1 MPLHPD
7 ALDALLTFHHSSAFA
22 SRGGVVTDLD
32 GTAVHEREG
41 RVYVAEPVAEGL
53 KALVERGRPVVINTL
68 RFPLNVI
75 RTFGR
80 EWSAITADPVPL
92 VSLNGSV
99 IGLLRPTDVGE
110 TTFDELV
117 AFPLSVERV
126 EEIAIRLETLLRE
139 GVDDIVV
146 FHYPRDW
153 RQGELVWTPRADRVD
168 ALRDKYRSASEVR
181 TGSPDSFRESLVR
194 DGACMLS
201 VVVDFPADRLMA
213 YQHTDPGGFLTAPG
227 VDKLS
232 GAREAAARL
241 DFDLAESVGAGDT
254 PMDAFLAGCG
264 LAVHV
269 GPMSLTY
276 EGRLGT
282 IRLRDPFELGD
293 ALFHLATLPHEASAA

>member
-1 MPLHPD
+1 MPLHSD
-7 ALDALLTFHHSSAFA
+7 ALTALLDFHHSSAFA

-32 GTAVHEREG
+32 GTAVHEHEG
-41 RVYVAEPVAEGL
+41 RVFVAEPVAEGL

-99 IGLLRPTDVGE
+99 IGLLAPTDIGE

-117 AFPLSVERV
+117 AFPLSAEQLDEVAV
-126 EEIAIRLETLLRE
+126 RLDTFLSG

-153 RQGELVWTPRADRVD
+153 RQGELVWTPRADRVA
-168 ALRDKYRSASEVR
+168 ALREKYGSATEVR
-181 TGSPDSFRESLVR
+181 AGSLDGLRASLLR

-201 VVVDFPADRLMA
+201 VVVDVPADRLMA
-213 YQHTDPGGFLTAPG
+213 YQHTDPSGFLTAPG

-241 DFDLAESVGAGDT
+241 GFDLSESVGAGDT
-254 PMDAFLAGCG
+254 PMDRFLVGCG
-264 LAVHV
+264 LAIQV
-269 GPMSLTY
+269 GPMSL
-276 EGRLGT
+276 EFHGRMGT

-293 ALFHLATLPHEASAA
+293 ALFHLAKLPHEAPAP